1 MHTSHHFRKL
11 IPGKGRN
18 PSAEDFPEAGWATH
32 NDAHCFLLSL
42 RPQELRVRH
51 RALPAKPRTPLKSF
65 SSLCSK
71 QCRSHGELWARINL
85 LAILALMLQDCTL
98 LLTWFH
104 LLSFCPTAPIPFFF
118 FFGSSVMVA
127 FQLQRMYT
135 ECRELSITLSALV
148 HLSEFTSRVY
158 SSIPPSS

>member
-11 IPGKGRN
+11 IPGKGRIRRLRISQRQDEQHTTMLIASFF
-18 PSAEDFPEAGWATH
+18 PSGRRNCGSVTE
-32 NDAHCFLLSL
+32 LS
-42 RPQELRVRH
+42 
-51 RALPAKPRTPLKSF
+51 PAKPRAPLKSF

-158 SSIPPSS
+158 SSTPPSS